1 MKKTFQFKLY
11 RSKRDKLLQR
21 QINIASGIYNH
32 CVALHKRYYR
42 LFGKSLNK
50 YQLQKHL
57 AKLKKL
63 TRHQHWNLLGSQA
76 IQDITDRIDR
86 AYKLFF
92 DSLKSGRKVSPPN
105 FKKRIKYKSF
115 TLKQAGYKL
124 LDGNKI
130 RIGKTVYKYSKSREI
145 EGQIKTLTIKRD
157 SLGDIR
163 LFFSC
168 DLPDIQTAQAAT
180 GKMAGFDFGLK
191 TFLTSSE
198 MTEVQSPE
206 FFKQNIKQI
215 KKANRDFS
223 KKRKGSNN
231 RCKAKLNLARIHRKT
246 ANRRKDF
253 FFKLSKKLCLKYDCV
268 FFEDLNLKG
277 MQKLWGRKIG
287 DLAFSEFLKILEH
300 QGLKYDCQVKYID
313 RFYPSSKTCHVC
325 DYIKV
330 DLELKERVWRC
341 PVCETTHNRDE
352 NAAVNIYRE
361 GASSLGLGDVRP
373 PLAAISA

>member
-11 RSKRDKLLQR
+11 RSKRGKRLHR
-21 QINIASGIYNH
+21 QINIASGVYNH
-32 CVALHKRYYR
+32 CIALHKRYYR

-57 AKLKKL
+57 TKLKKQAKY
-63 TRHQHWNLLGSQA
+63 QHWKQLGSQA
-76 IQDITDRIDR
+76 IQDTTDRIDR

-124 LDGNKI
+124 LSDNKI
-130 RIGKTVYKYSKSREI
+130 RIGKTIYKYFRSREI

-157 SLGDIR
+157 PLGDIR

-168 DLPDIQTAQAAT
+168 DLPDIQTNQAAT

-191 TFLTSSE
+191 TFLISNET
-198 MTEVQSPE
+198 TKIQSPE
-206 FFKQNIKQI
+206 FFKQNV
-215 KKANRDFS
+215 KKLKAASRELSS
-223 KKRKGSNN
+223 KREGSNN
-231 RCKAKLNLARIHRKT
+231 RYRAKLNLARVHRKT
-246 ANRRKDF
+246 VNQRKDF
-253 FFKLSKKLCLKYDCV
+253 FFKLSKELCSKYDCV

-277 MQKLWGRKIG
+277 MQKLWGKKIS

-300 QGLKYDCQVKYID
+300 QGLKYGCQVKYID

-325 DYIKV
+325 GYIKA

-341 PVCETTHNRDE
+341 PTCGNTHDRDE
-352 NAAVNIYRE
+352 NAAINIYRE

-373 PLAAISA
+373 MKAVSA